1 MKEVVID
8 TNFLLLPY
16 QFKVDIFG
24 ELQYLIE
31 EPFQIVVS
39 SKVVGELKALAKRV
53 GKAGAGARVALKLL
67 DFRKQNVK
75 SVSSGAPVDDW
86 VFEYSVANHSM
97 VATNDLALKD
107 RLKKARVKVIGL
119 RGRTKIGYV

>member
-1 MKEVVID
+1 MID
-8 TNFLLLPY
+8 TNFLLIPY

-39 SKVVGELKALAKRV
+39 SKVVGELKALSKRV

-67 DFRKQNVK
+67 DVRKQIVK
-75 SVSSGAPVDDW
+75 SVSSGSPVDDW
-86 VFEYSVANHSM
+86 VLEYSITNHSM

-107 RLKKARVKVIGL
+107 RLKKAHVKVIGL